1 MNCIFVYTDK
11 KEYTYIQIMTDNQPW
26 MRVLQ
31 LLRWR
36 GSSGNQFF
44 KGKNNNSV
52 ICTIVGVDHN
62 IYRFQKWHRIK
73 NIYTEEALED
83 SEYLNQLSL
92 PV

>member
-1 MNCIFVYTDK
+1 MG
-11 KEYTYIQIMTDNQPW
+11 E
-26 MRVLQ
+26 
-31 LLRWR
+31 
-36 GSSGNQFF
+36 SSSAVKVTREVVGNQFF

-52 ICTIVGVDHN
+52 ICIVGVDHN

-83 SEYLNQLSL
+83 SKYLNQLSL